1 MIIHRKEMIIGM
13 NNNNLCNNKQYV
25 STSAFRSCQ
34 EGTTRD
40 WTTTFKKVKLN

>member
-13 NNNNLCNNKQYV
+13 NNNNLCDNKQ

-40 WTTTFKKVKLN
+40 WTTTF